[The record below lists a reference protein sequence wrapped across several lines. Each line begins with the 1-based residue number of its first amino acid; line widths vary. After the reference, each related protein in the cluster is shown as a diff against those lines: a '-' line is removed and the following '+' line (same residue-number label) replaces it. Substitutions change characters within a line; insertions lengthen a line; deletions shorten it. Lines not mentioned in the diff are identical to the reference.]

1 MLIKALGLFL
11 AFVSVPIGNAYALSC
26 MPPQGDQ
33 VLQAVAGQ
41 KSPVWFG
48 RAKLKSVTDDQDA
61 AANVVATFEIEET
74 YFISSSETVD
84 GEVSVAVPS
93 FQRTWGPWGLV
104 SGKSQIKAGSVG
116 QYFLTKHEGAW
127 RYSGPGACTY
137 FSDEEWEQLKSGY
150 YNDKIQL
157 KVKEETDAD

>member
-1 MLIKALGLFL
+1 MLIKTLGLLL
-11 AFVSVPIGNAYALSC
+11 AFACVPIGNAYALSC

-33 VLQAVAGQ
+33 VLQALADQ

-48 RAKLKSVTDDQDA
+48 RAKLKNITDDKDV
-61 AANVVATFEIEET
+61 AANIVATFDIEET
-74 YFISSSETVD
+74 YFTSSSEEVS
-84 GEVSVAVPS
+84 GEVSVVVPS

-104 SGKSQIKAGSVG
+104 SGKSQIKVGSVG
-116 QYFLTKHEGAW
+116 QYFLTKHESGW
-127 RYSGPGACTY
+127 LYSGPGACTY